1 MRVGEVCNREVI
13 VANREESVLAAAK
26 LMRDNH
32 VGDLV
37 VVESQA
43 QRMAPVGIITDRDL
57 VVEILAKEVDPDA
70 VTIGEAMS
78 EELVTAAEDEEFM
91 AVVKRMRRRGV
102 RRMPVV
108 DAQGGLVGLL
118 AVDDVLDLIAEELAD
133 LVGIIVREQRYERER
148 RPA

>member
-13 VANREESVLAAAK
+13 VANREESVLAAK

-43 QRMAPVGIITDRDL
+43 QRRAPVGIITDRDL
-57 VVEILAKEVDPDA
+57 VVEILAKEVDPNA
-70 VTIGEAMS
+70 VIIGEAMS

-91 AVVKRMRRRGV
+91 AVVKRMRQHGV
-102 RRMPVV
+102 RRVPVV

-118 AVDDVLDLIAEELAD
+118 AVDDVLDFN
-133 LVGIIVREQRYERER
+133 R
-148 RPA
+148 RGARRSGGHHRP

>member
-43 QRMAPVGIITDRDL
+43 QRRAPVGIITDRDL
-57 VVEILAKEVDPDA
+57 VVEILAKEVDPNA
-70 VTIGEAMS
+70 VIIGEAMS

-91 AVVKRMRRRGV
+91 AVVKRMRQRGV
-102 RRMPVV
+102 RRVPVV